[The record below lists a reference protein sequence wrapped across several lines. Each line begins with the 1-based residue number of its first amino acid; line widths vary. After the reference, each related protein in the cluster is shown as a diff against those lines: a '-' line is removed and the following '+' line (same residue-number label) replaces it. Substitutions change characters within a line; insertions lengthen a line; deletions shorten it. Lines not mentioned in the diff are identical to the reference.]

1 MPARAGKPRRC
12 GADALGPAWPHAALG
27 ISYRRMKAKEIHHRI
42 YRVEQGFRLAIQRQT
57 ADVLAQ
63 LKSAGISSS
72 NTPAGDVM
80 VSGVSLGALL
90 AALGFDGEPF
100 KVIDRQHSI
109 LIIEPSDA

>member
-1 MPARAGKPRRC
+1 
-12 GADALGPAWPHAALG
+12 
-27 ISYRRMKAKEIHHRI
+27 MKAKEIHHRI

>member
-1 MPARAGKPRRC
+1 
-12 GADALGPAWPHAALG
+12 
-27 ISYRRMKAKEIHHRI
+27 MKAKEIHHRI
-42 YRVEQGFRLAIQRQT
+42 YRVEQGFRLAIQRQA

-100 KVIDRQHSI
+100 KVIDRQHSV
-109 LIIEPSDA
+109 LIIEPMDA